1 MFLTGKTADD
11 PEPEEIATEVA
22 VTDPVNAVFLY
33 PVAVA
38 VDADGIATVQL
49 GLTAEQFDPDK
60 VRFSVG
66 CRIYVVGGECLSG
79 NCGNKYVDEANAH
92 LEIDSSVS
100 ESAHTGHLPD
110 YAARVI
116 IRDMYKGISGLDHA
130 VSG

>member
-1 MFLTGKTADD
+1 MFLTGKTADG

-22 VTDPVNAVFLY
+22 VTDPVINAVLLY
-33 PVAVA
+33 PVVVA

-49 GLTAEQFDPDK
+49 GPTAEQVDPHK

-66 CRIYVVGGECLSG
+66 CRLYFVGGESLSG
-79 NCGNKYVDEANAH
+79 NVGNKYVDEANDH

-100 ESAHTGHLPD
+100 ESAHMGHLPD

-116 IRDMYKGISGLDHA
+116 IRDA
-130 VSG
+130 